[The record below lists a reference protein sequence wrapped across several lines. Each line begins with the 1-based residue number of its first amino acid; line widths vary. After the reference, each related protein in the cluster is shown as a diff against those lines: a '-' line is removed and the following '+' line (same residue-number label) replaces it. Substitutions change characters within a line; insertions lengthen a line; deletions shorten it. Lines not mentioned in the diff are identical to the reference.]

1 MKHRLTICL
10 ILLLAFALRTYR
22 LTEIPPGLTHDEANH
37 GVEAMGVLDGEFRFY
52 FPRNYGSEP
61 LYSYLVALT
70 MWGGGENLLSLRLV
84 NVWFGVLVIAA
95 AYRLTLD
102 LFRNSKLETRNSPYS
117 RPRPSPSPSGPSP
130 LAAKPYAPGC
140 FLS

>member
-1 MKHRLTICL
+1 MKTRLVICL

-61 LYSYLVALT
+61 
-70 MWGGGENLLSLRLV
+70 R
-84 NVWFGVLVIAA
+84 
-95 AYRLTLD
+95 
-102 LFRNSKLETRNSPYS
+102 
-117 RPRPSPSPSGPSP
+117 
-130 LAAKPYAPGC
+130 
-140 FLS
+140 